1 MSPQTE
7 LKHFMPSH
15 KRRNEVKE
23 ILDRLGFDPAEALA
37 LLAKDERCPLQS
49 KIQCCA
55 ELMKY
60 CYPKRSEQFVEIEDN
75 SAEPYVSMIGGI
87 PILEVM
93 ANKALSRQIEDVE
106 IKLAAERRRLR
117 LLEAEKPRVIDVES
131 SPE

>member
-1 MSPQTE
+1 
-7 LKHFMPSH
+7 MPSQ

-60 CYPKRSEQFVEIEDN
+60 CYPKRSEQFVEIEEN
-75 SAEPYVSMIGGI
+75 SAEHTSSIGGI
-87 PILEVM
+87 PMLEIWK
-93 ANKALSRQIEDVE
+93 NKDLCRAIEDVQ
-106 IKLAAERRRLR
+106 IKMSLEQRRLR
-117 LLEAEKPRVIDVES
+117 QI
-131 SPE
+131 